1 MPATNAEDNRT
12 WIVDLNLKKNVVVKF
27 ECLVVPMTNMSTE
40 TDAVEK
46 VATV

>member
-12 WIVDLNLKKNVVVKF
+12 WVVDLNLKKNVVVKF
-27 ECLVVPMTNMSTE
+27 ECLIVPMTNMSTE

-46 VATV
+46 VATD